1 MAAEDPIRLL
11 VSNQRAYL
19 WDLNDIQRLRVQ
31 HHVVGQLHGTL
42 PQVTQQNVFL
52 GLPLVLLPEEV
63 VLLVRNNL
71 AVLVDD
77 RAAHH
82 PPTAAQSASYHASRA
97 AAIKSQQEASYA
109 AEQERK
115 REMEALHRDK
125 IEKKRREKEELRRKR
140 EEEAQAKR
148 REEGGEAE
156 ERLEIFVP
164 DLKEGAANTGPPAAA
179 TSSTSPHPPVSAPS
193 PSAVDSQKPDTSNVP
208 YTIIIEPRS
217 SSFPWY
223 DPTSPSVTYASLD
236 AAKDA
241 GLWNYPETVLQES
254 RCRVFEDLWRK
265 GYYMGGGLRF
275 GGDFLVYPGDQLRYH
290 SHFTLTVL
298 STPSTTI
305 MPLDIVAYGRLATA
319 VKKAHLL
326 ASWDADKK
334 QVVYASLEWAAFG

>member
-1 MAAEDPIRLL
+1 MAAEEPIRLL

-82 PPTAAQSASYHASRA
+82 PPTASQSASYHASRT

-140 EEEAQAKR
+140 KEAAQAKR

-156 ERLEIFVP
+156 GRLEVFVP
-164 DLKEGAANTGPPAAA
+164 DLKEGEANTGPPAAA
-179 TSSTSPHPPVSAPS
+179 TSSTSPHPPISAPS
-193 PSAVDSQKPDTSNVP
+193 PSDVDSQKPDISNVP

-217 SSFPWY
+217 ASFPWY
-223 DPTSPSVTYASLD
+223 DPTSPSVTYTTLD
-236 AAKDA
+236 EAKEG
-241 GLWNYPETVLQES
+241 GLWNYPETTLQES

-326 ASWDADKK
+326 ASWDADKQ